1 MTDDS
6 LKAVRHVQ
14 EMQVIDGKDYEGIKE
29 AVFKYGGVESSLY
42 STIRSSQGSSV
53 YYNQNTSA
61 YCYIGTEKPNHDVV
75 IIGWDDNYSRSI
87 SILRWRETVRLSA
100 RTAGEMDLEKTE
112 FSMCPTTIRILARIM
127 WHIRG

>member
-42 STIRSSQGSSV
+42 STIRSSQ
-53 YYNQNTSA
+53 
-61 YCYIGTEKPNHDVV
+61 
-75 IIGWDDNYSRSI
+75 RSI
-87 SILRWRETVRLSA
+87 EVGSRIIVIPSNDHHIMIRFF
-100 RTAGEMDLEKTE
+100 RTNI
-112 FSMCPTTIRILARIM
+112 TIRTCILIIIHRTPL
-127 WHIRG
+127 